1 MVNDLIKNIDSG
13 RGALKF
19 IVWLVVVLA
28 LLGLAAT
35 LGVFIFFSRNLPN
48 PSNLEDRSIT
58 QSTKIYDRTG
68 KITLYDIHGEEKRT
82 IIPFNEIPQVVKDAT
97 IVAEDRDFYAHHGID
112 FKAIVRAAWQ
122 NIVSDSLQG
131 GSTITQQFVKKSILS
146 DERTFTR
153 KIKEA
158 ILALELERRYSK
170 DEILNFYLNQ
180 IPYGSNAYGIE
191 AAAQTYFS
199 KHAPDLTLAE
209 AALLAAL
216 PKAPSYY
223 SPYGER
229 LGELL
234 SRQRTILDKMA
245 ALNYISPADLEKAK
259 KQVLDFSKPS
269 AGLLA
274 PHFVFYVRQ
283 KVEEKYGE
291 EYVERSGLRII
302 TTLDAE
308 LQKIA
313 EGVVTEGAERNE
325 ASGAA
330 NSALVAIDPKTG
342 QILAMVGSRDFF
354 KDPQPEGCTPGVN
367 CKFEGQVNVA
377 VRPRQPG
384 SAFKPIVY
392 ATAFKKGYTDKTILY
407 DVPTEFSSECGPG
420 GYPLRPGADCYSP
433 TNYDAKSRGA
443 LTARSALANSLNV
456 PSVQMLYLAGVDDSI
471 NTAEDMGVTTLK
483 DRSRFGLSLVLGGGE
498 VKLLELTA
506 AYGVFATEGVRHSPA
521 AILRI
526 EDSKGKA
533 LEEFKD
539 EPVQV
544 LDSEVTRWVSDIL
557 SDNAAR
563 TPIFGS
569 RSALYFPDR
578 PVAAKT
584 GTTNEFRDGWAIG
597 YTPSLVAGVWSG
609 NNDNTPMRRDP
620 GAVTAAPIWHDFM
633 AKAFA
638 KLNLPAESFTPPE
651 PRTPDKPIL
660 NGIFVINGEIHNP
673 LYYVNKDNPL
683 GPAPANP
690 AADPQFANWEAA
702 VRNWYGPVFKQAPAS
717 QQPPANQPT
726 PPSGPSAPTNTPG

>member
-1 MVNDLIKNIDSG
+1 MGSDLIKNANSG
-13 RGALKF
+13 RGLLKF
-19 IVWLVVVLA
+19 IIGLVLVLA
-28 LLGLAAT
+28 LGGLAAT
-35 LGVFIFFSRNLPN
+35 LAVFIVFSRNLPD

-82 IIPFNEIPQVVKDAT
+82 VIPFNEIPQVVKDAT
-97 IVAEDRDFYAHHGID
+97 IVAEDRDFYKHHGVD

-122 NIVSDSLQG
+122 NIISDSLQG

-199 KHAPDLTLAE
+199 KKAPDLSLAE

-229 LGELL
+229 KAELL
-234 SRQRTILDKMA
+234 KRQQTILDKMA
-245 ALNYISPADLEKAK
+245 QLNYISPADLDKAK
-259 KQVLDFSKPS
+259 KLVLDFSKPQ
-269 AGLLA
+269 AGLKA

-283 KVEEKYGE
+283 LVEEKYGE
-291 EYVERSGLRII
+291 EYVERAGLRII
-302 TTLDAE
+302 TTLDAD
-308 LQKIA
+308 LQDAAGEAVA
-313 EGVVTEGAERNE
+313 ESAERNE
-325 ASGAA
+325 ASGAG
-330 NSALVAIDPKTG
+330 NSALVALDPKTG

-354 KDPQPEGCTPGVN
+354 GDPKPEGCTPGVD
-367 CKFEGQVNVA
+367 CKFEGQVNVTI
-377 VRPRQPG
+377 RSRQPG

-392 ATAFKKGYTDKTILY
+392 ATAFKKGYTDKTILF
-407 DVPTEFSSECGPG
+407 DVPTEFSSECNSS
-420 GYPLRPGADCYSP
+420 GYPLRSGAKCYSP
-433 TNYDAKSRGA
+433 TNYTGKYTGA

-471 NTAEDMGVTTLK
+471 NTAEDMGITTLK

-498 VKLLELTA
+498 VRLLELTA
-506 AYGVFATEGVRHSPA
+506 AYGVFATEGVRHAPE

-526 EDSKGKA
+526 EDGKGKV

-544 LDSEVTRWVSDIL
+544 LDSEVTRLVSDVL

-563 TPIFGS
+563 TPVFGS
-569 RSALYFPDR
+569 RGALYFPDR

-633 AKAFA
+633 EKAFA

-651 PRTPDKPIL
+651 PRAISRPIL
-660 NGIFVINGEIHNP
+660 NGEWFINGAIHST
-673 LYYVNKDNPL
+673 LYYINRDDPL
-683 GPAPANP
+683 GPPPANP
-690 AADPQFANWEAA
+690 AADPQFANWEAG
-702 VRNWYGPVFKQAPAS
+702 VRAWYGPVLKPAPV
-717 QQPPANQPT
+717 QQPPAGEGT
-726 PPSGPSAPTNTPG
+726 PSPAPSAPINTPG